1 MITSWNSLG
10 KTNRLSERRAG
21 FVIGLLNKM
30 KEEKITLEEEA
41 MRKMESYKLAIIVN
55 ACQEGGNKKM
65 QEIAEKILAERKIKW
80 SN

>member
-1 MITSWNSLG
+1 
-10 KTNRLSERRAG
+10 
-21 FVIGLLNKM
+21 M